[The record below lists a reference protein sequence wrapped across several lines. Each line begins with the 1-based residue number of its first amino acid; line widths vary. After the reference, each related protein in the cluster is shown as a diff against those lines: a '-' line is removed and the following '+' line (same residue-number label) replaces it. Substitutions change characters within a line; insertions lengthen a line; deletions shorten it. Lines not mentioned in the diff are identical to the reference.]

1 MKDQGQPG
9 RAGSWS
15 LTLALIAVIA
25 VVIAVVS
32 SCGSS
37 SGGSKT
43 TVTTTVVRSNAAP
56 QQSQPVAAVVS
67 FAPTKLALGA
77 QGTVTISR
85 AGKSELS
92 LVITVSVPQ
101 YPTYGIALWTDDRH
115 WQGLYTGARGTNTQ
129 TLVLGATTLL
139 RYRFLEVGQ
148 EIVRGQV
155 RRGLIRV
162 DSSSITYR
170 NLLRVSTGELLNQL
184 LAARIQ

>member
-9 RAGSWS
+9 RAGSWA
-15 LTLALIAVIA
+15 LTGAIIAIIVVI
-25 VVIAVVS
+25 IAVVS

-43 TVTTTVVRSNAAP
+43 TVTATVVRTNAARP
-56 QQSQPVAAVVS
+56 SQSATAVVS
-67 FAPTKLALGA
+67 FAPTKLARGA

-85 AGKSELS
+85 AGKLELS
-92 LVITVSVPQ
+92 LVITVSVPE

-129 TLVLGATTLL
+129 TLVLGAQTLV
-139 RYRFLEVGQ
+139 RYKFLEVGQ
-148 EIVRGQV
+148 EIVRGRV

-170 NLLRVSTGELLNQL
+170 NLLRVSTAELLNQL
-184 LAARIQ
+184 LAARTQ